1 MYFKTRKFL
10 LSLLP
15 ILAWV
20 WLFFQ
25 HTGCANIQPP
35 MGGAKDT
42 LPPILVKATPD
53 ENTVLFKGN
62 TLRFQFD
69 EYIQLENLN
78 ENLVINPPAESY
90 PIIDA
95 KLRVLT
101 VKLKDTLQPNT
112 TYTFNFGN
120 AIKDVNESNP
130 FKDFSYSFSTG
141 SYIDSLELTG
151 TIIDAET
158 GLPDSTLILLLH
170 SNLDDSA
177 VAKEKPRFVTRA
189 NGKGQFR
196 FTHLPAG
203 TFNVF
208 ALKDEGVKKYSSPQT
223 AFAFY
228 DKTLRTDSGANELI
242 ELRSFIGE
250 KEEPEKPSAGS
261 TKKKKEAEEDKK
273 LKYSVSA
280 SAGQQDILGPIAFN
294 FQRKID
300 TVDLS
305 KVKLI
310 DTLFQPITGWRFE
323 IDSLEMNGK
332 LFVNWIADTE
342 YRLILEKGF
351 ARDTIG
357 ATTSKNDT
365 IEFKTKAESEYG
377 ALKIKFSGIDAS
389 RNPVLQWIENN
400 NVVLSVPLQGNTYT
414 VKLFQPSQYNLRI
427 LYDANGNGIWDTG
440 DYWKKIQPE
449 YVIPVEQKFS
459 IKPNW
464 DNEFEVNL

>member
-1 MYFKTRKFL
+1 MYFNTRKL
-10 LSLLP
+10 LISLLP
-15 ILAWV
+15 MLACT
-20 WLFFQ
+20 WLLLQ

-42 LPPILVKATPD
+42 LSPVLVKATPD

-141 SYIDSLELTG
+141 TYIDSLELSG
-151 TIIDAET
+151 IILDAQT
-158 GLPDSTLILLLH
+158 GLPDSTLILMLH

-189 NGKGQFR
+189 DGKGHFH

-208 ALKDEGVKKYSSPQT
+208 ALKDEGVKKYGSLQT
-223 AFAFY
+223 PFAFY
-228 DKTLRTDSGANELI
+228 DRLVRSDSSNEPI
-242 ELRSFIGE
+242 ELRAFIAE
-250 KEEPEKPSAGS
+250 EEEPEKPSTGT
-261 TKKKKEAEEDKK
+261 TKKKKETEEDKK
-273 LKYSVSA
+273 FKYSVSA
-280 SAGQQDILGPIAFN
+280 SAGDQDILGPATFT
-294 FQRKID
+294 FQRKVD
-300 TVDLS
+300 TIDLS
-305 KVKLI
+305 KIKLT

-323 IDSLEMNGK
+323 LDTLGINGK
-332 LFVNWIADTE
+332 LFVNWTADKD

-351 ARDTIG
+351 AKDSNG
-357 ATTSKNDT
+357 ASISRNDT
-365 IEFKTKAESEYG
+365 IEFKTRAESEYG
-377 ALKIKFSGIDAS
+377 ALKIKFTGIDIS
-389 RNPVLQWIENN
+389 KKPVLQWIENN
-400 NVVLSVPLQGNTYT
+400 EVVLSAPLESSTYT

-449 YVIPVEQKFS
+449 FVIPVEQKFS

-464 DNEFEVNL
+464 DNEYEVKL